1 MSNKQSK
8 FDSVERVDNT
18 LICRQIECRKSSE
31 NAINTAR

>member
-18 LICRQIECRKSSE
+18 LICRQIESKKSLE
-31 NAINTAR
+31 NAINTTR